1 MNEHKSPKPINI
13 LLIEDNPGDA
23 ELVRIALE
31 QAKLYNQ
38 LLVVGDGEKAIA
50 LLRQQAPYEDIQ
62 RPELILLDLN
72 LPRKSGF
79 EVLSEIKS
87 DKELMRIPV
96 VVLTSSQAEEDILK
110 SYNLHANCFITKPLD
125 LNQFLNVIGSIET
138 FWLSIV
144 ILPPDEDKSGND

>member
-1 MNEHKSPKPINI
+1 MNEPNSLKPINI

-50 LLRQQAPYEDIQ
+50 LLRQQAPYEDIHK
-62 RPELILLDLN
+62 PELILLDLN

-87 DKELMRIPV
+87 DKDLMRIPV

-125 LNQFLNVIGSIET
+125 LNQFLNVVGCIET

-144 ILPPDEDKSGND
+144 ILPPDGGKSDND

>member
-1 MNEHKSPKPINI
+1 MNEHNSPKPINI

-50 LLRQQAPYEDIQ
+50 LLRRQAPYQDIQ

-72 LPRKSGF
+72 LPIKNGF

-125 LNQFLNVIGSIET
+125 LNQFLNVVGSIET

-144 ILPPDEDKSGND
+144 ILPPDGDK

>member
-1 MNEHKSPKPINI
+1 MNEHNSPKPINI

-50 LLRQQAPYEDIQ
+50 LLRRQAPYEDIQ

-72 LPRKSGF
+72 LPIKNGF

-144 ILPPDEDKSGND
+144 ILPPDGDK

>member
-1 MNEHKSPKPINI
+1 MNEHNSPKPINI

-72 LPRKSGF
+72 LPGTSGF

-87 DKELMRIPV
+87 DKDLMRIPV
-96 VVLTSSQAEEDILK
+96 VVLTSSKAEEDILK
-110 SYNLHANCFITKPLD
+110 SYNLHANCFINKPLD
-125 LNQFLNVIGSIET
+125 LSQFLNVVGCIET

-144 ILPPDEDKSGND
+144 ILPPDGHKDRQ

>member
-1 MNEHKSPKPINI
+1 MNEPNSLKPINI

-23 ELVRIALE
+23 ELVRIALDR
-31 QAKLYNQ
+31 AKLYNQ

-110 SYNLHANCFITKPLD
+110 SYNLHANCFVSKPLD
-125 LNQFLNVIGSIET
+125 LNQFLNVVGCIEK

>member
-1 MNEHKSPKPINI
+1 MNEHNSLKPINI

-50 LLRQQAPYEDIQ
+50 LLRRQAPYQDIQ

-72 LPRKSGF
+72 LPIKNGF

-144 ILPPDEDKSGND
+144 ILPPDGHKDRQ

>member
-1 MNEHKSPKPINI
+1 MNEHNSPKPINI

-62 RPELILLDLN
+62 KPELILLDLN

-79 EVLSEIKS
+79 EVLAEIKS
-87 DKELMRIPV
+87 DRELMRIPV

-144 ILPPDEDKSGND
+144 ILPPDGHKDRL

>member
-50 LLRQQAPYEDIQ
+50 LLRRQAPYQDIQ

-72 LPRKSGF
+72 LPIKNGF

-144 ILPPDEDKSGND
+144 ILPPDGDK

>member
-1 MNEHKSPKPINI
+1 MNEHNSPKPINI

-72 LPRKSGF
+72 LPGTSGF

-87 DKELMRIPV
+87 DKDLMRIPV
-96 VVLTSSQAEEDILK
+96 VVLTSSKADEDILK
-110 SYNLHANCFITKPLD
+110 SYNLHANCFINKPLD
-125 LNQFLNVIGSIET
+125 LSQFLYVVGCIEK
-138 FWLSIV
+138 FWSSIV
-144 ILPPDEDKSGND
+144 IWPPDGHKDRQ

>member
-1 MNEHKSPKPINI
+1 M
-13 LLIEDNPGDA
+13 
-23 ELVRIALE
+23 RIALE

-72 LPRKSGF
+72 LPGTSGF

-87 DKELMRIPV
+87 DKDLMRIPV
-96 VVLTSSQAEEDILK
+96 VVLTSSKAEEDILK
-110 SYNLHANCFITKPLD
+110 SYNLHANCFINKPLD
-125 LNQFLNVIGSIET
+125 LSQFLYVVGCIEK
-138 FWLSIV
+138 FWSSIV
-144 ILPPDEDKSGND
+144 ILPPDGHKDRQ

>member
-1 MNEHKSPKPINI
+1 MNEHNSPKPINI

-72 LPRKSGF
+72 LPGTSGF

-87 DKELMRIPV
+87 DKDLMRIPV
-96 VVLTSSQAEEDILK
+96 VVLTSSKAEEDILK
-110 SYNLHANCFITKPLD
+110 SYNLHANCFINKPLD
-125 LNQFLNVIGSIET
+125 LSQFLYGVGCIEK
-138 FWLSIV
+138 FWSSIV
-144 ILPPDEDKSGND
+144 ILPPDGHKDRQ

>member
-1 MNEHKSPKPINI
+1 MNEHNRPKPINI

-72 LPRKSGF
+72 LPGTSGF

-87 DKELMRIPV
+87 DKDLMRIPV
-96 VVLTSSQAEEDILK
+96 VVLTSSKAEEDILK
-110 SYNLHANCFITKPLD
+110 SYNLHANCFINKPLD
-125 LNQFLNVIGSIET
+125 LSQFLNVVGCIET

-144 ILPPDEDKSGND
+144 ILPPDGHKDRQ

>member
-1 MNEHKSPKPINI
+1 MNEHNRPKPINI

-72 LPRKSGF
+72 LPGTSGF

-96 VVLTSSQAEEDILK
+96 VVLTSSKADEDILK
-110 SYNLHANCFITKPLD
+110 SYNLHANCFINKPLD
-125 LNQFLNVIGSIET
+125 LSQFLYVVGCIEK
-138 FWLSIV
+138 FWSSIV
-144 ILPPDEDKSGND
+144 ILPPDGHKDRQ

>member
-1 MNEHKSPKPINI
+1 MNEHNSPKPINI

-72 LPRKSGF
+72 LPGTSGF

-87 DKELMRIPV
+87 DKDLMRIPV
-96 VVLTSSQAEEDILK
+96 VVLTSSKAEEDILK
-110 SYNLHANCFITKPLD
+110 SYNLHANCFINKPLD
-125 LNQFLNVIGSIET
+125 LSQFLYVVGCIEK
-138 FWLSIV
+138 FWSSIV
-144 ILPPDEDKSGND
+144 ILPPDGHKDRQ

>member
-1 MNEHKSPKPINI
+1 MNEHNRPKPINI

-72 LPRKSGF
+72 LPGTSGF

-87 DKELMRIPV
+87 DKDLMRIPV
-96 VVLTSSQAEEDILK
+96 VVLTSSKAEEDILK
-110 SYNLHANCFITKPLD
+110 SYNLHANCFINKPLD
-125 LNQFLNVIGSIET
+125 LSQFLYVVGCIEK
-138 FWLSIV
+138 FWSSIV
-144 ILPPDEDKSGND
+144 ILPPDGHKDRQ

>member
-1 MNEHKSPKPINI
+1 MNEHNSPKPINI

-50 LLRQQAPYEDIQ
+50 LLRRQAPYQDIQ

-72 LPRKSGF
+72 LPIKNGF

-96 VVLTSSQAEEDILK
+96 VVLTSSQTEEDILK
-110 SYNLHANCFITKPLD
+110 SYNLHANCFVSKPLD
-125 LNQFLNVIGSIET
+125 LNQFLNVVGCIEK

>member
-1 MNEHKSPKPINI
+1 MNEHNRPKPINI

-72 LPRKSGF
+72 LPGTSGF

-96 VVLTSSQAEEDILK
+96 VVLTSSKADEDILK
-110 SYNLHANCFITKPLD
+110 SYNLHANCFINKPLD
-125 LNQFLNVIGSIET
+125 QSQFLNVVGCIET

-144 ILPPDEDKSGND
+144 ILPPDGHKDRQ

>member
-1 MNEHKSPKPINI
+1 MNEHNSPKPINI

-72 LPRKSGF
+72 LPGTSGF

-96 VVLTSSQAEEDILK
+96 VVLTSSKADEDILK
-110 SYNLHANCFITKPLD
+110 SYNLHANCFINKPLD
-125 LNQFLNVIGSIET
+125 LSQFLYVVGCIEK
-138 FWLSIV
+138 FWSSIV
-144 ILPPDEDKSGND
+144 ILPPDGHKDRQ